1 MREYDENHAYEEVRE
16 DFIKE
21 YKAQLERRLTLRIPS
36 DIAFWKSASVI
47 PLPP

>member
-21 YKAQLERRLTLRIPS
+21 YKAQLERRGNGGEVGNSGGRYS
-36 DIAFWKSASVI
+36 F
-47 PLPP
+47 